1 MDGSAPS
8 ARPKSVGIM
17 SKPAKPE
24 LAQILPPLF
33 EWFRKHDYQ
42 IVIDRETAVYCS
54 GPEVIERSAM
64 GSRVLDFVVVLGGDG
79 TLLSTSRVVAKSG
92 IPVLGVNLGSLGFL
106 TEVPLPELYQALD
119 EVDQKRA
126 TTEARSLLLCE
137 LLREG
142 KSILNY
148 SALNDVIV
156 NKSAIARL
164 NTYDLYIDKVFV
176 TTYKA
181 DGLIVSTP
189 TGSTAYSMAAG
200 GPILTPSVDA
210 FVITPVSP
218 HSLTHRPLVVRD
230 SSEIEIVVKTG
241 EEEAYLSVDGQV
253 GTPVRD
259 EDRVICRKAD
269 YRVHLLRIRRAF
281 FEVLRTKLKWGQ
293 R

>member
-1 MDGSAPS
+1 MPTGKT
-8 ARPKSVGIM
+8 RHPKSVGII

-33 EWFRKHDYQ
+33 DWFRKHDYR
-42 IVIDRETAVYCS
+42 IAIDRETAVYCA
-54 GPEVIERSAM
+54 GPEVVDRTAL
-64 GSRVLDFVVVLGGDG
+64 GSRDLDFVVVLGGDG

-106 TEVPLPELYQALD
+106 TEVPLSELYEALD

-126 TTEARSLLLCE
+126 TAESRSLILCD
-137 LLREG
+137 LLRSG
-142 KSILNY
+142 KSVLNY

-181 DGLIVSTP
+181 DGVIVSTP

-230 SSEIEIVVKTG
+230 TSEIEIVVKTG
-241 EEEAYLSVDGQV
+241 EEDAYLSLDGQL
-253 GTPVRD
+253 GMPVRD
-259 EDRVICRKAD
+259 DDRVVCRKAD
-269 YRVHLLRIRRAF
+269 YRVQLLRIRRAF